1 MRLAIKE
8 KAALYAA
15 YIPFFSEGGI
25 FVPTQ
30 REYRLGDDVYVLLT
44 LPEDTQ
50 RYPVA
55 GRVAWVTPARAAGNR
70 TQGIGIQF
78 PKDDKSRVLKAR
90 IEEIL
95 ARPWPPSGRR
105 RLSEPFRF
113 RPRRPGRGGRRRSC
127 RLRGPAPTVISFPG
141 RNPAVPPFSYG
152 RGAPRRL
159 TSLLPCSPIPTAT

>member
-1 MRLAIKE
+1 MSTPPSAPRPSVMPLAIKE

-95 ARPWPPSGRR
+95 GTALASERP
-105 RLSEPFRF
+105 
-113 RPRRPGRGGRRRSC
+113 
-127 RLRGPAPTVISFPG
+127 TQTI
-141 RNPAVPPFSYG
+141 
-152 RGAPRRL
+152 
-159 TSLLPCSPIPTAT
+159 

>member
-1 MRLAIKE
+1 MSTPSSAPRPSVMQLAIKE

-15 YIPFFSEGGI
+15 YIPFFAEGGI
-25 FVPTQ
+25 FVPTP

-95 ARPWPPSGRR
+95 GSALASERP
-105 RLSEPFRF
+105 
-113 RPRRPGRGGRRRSC
+113 
-127 RLRGPAPTVISFPG
+127 TQTI
-141 RNPAVPPFSYG
+141 
-152 RGAPRRL
+152 
-159 TSLLPCSPIPTAT
+159 

>member
-95 ARPWPPSGRR
+95 GTALASERP
-105 RLSEPFRF
+105 
-113 RPRRPGRGGRRRSC
+113 
-127 RLRGPAPTVISFPG
+127 TQTI
-141 RNPAVPPFSYG
+141 
-152 RGAPRRL
+152 
-159 TSLLPCSPIPTAT
+159 